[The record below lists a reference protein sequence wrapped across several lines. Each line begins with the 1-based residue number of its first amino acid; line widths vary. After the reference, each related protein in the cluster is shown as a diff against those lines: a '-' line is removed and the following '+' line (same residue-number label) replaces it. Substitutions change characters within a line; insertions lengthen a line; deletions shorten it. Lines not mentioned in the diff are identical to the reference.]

1 MTDATSTSLTAPVS
15 LPRLL
20 TAKSLFSQ
28 HYLQTRLPEHAEWD
42 ADPLPVF
49 ETVRALWERTR
60 ALGGT
65 WNEAQTEQEFVK
77 PVLDALGWS
86 YIVQVKAQR
95 RGGSLTRPDYALF
108 SDPAAQEQAY
118 PHQGNDDAF
127 YSRVA
132 AIAEAKYWGRPLS
145 ATDAGGRNTW
155 KAESNPS
162 HQMVSYLVGT
172 RCPWGIL
179 TNGQA
184 WRLYS
189 REVSSTASEFYE
201 VDLGLVFDFL
211 DPDGAPTPEQL
222 ADFKRW
228 WLFFRRAAFLP
239 DARGRS
245 FVQQVL
251 EGSATYAKRVSD
263 KLKELVFAEVMPEIA
278 NGFIAYRREQFG
290 IRDETDASLR
300 EIYAAGLSLL
310 YKLLFVLYAEA
321 RDLLPMR
328 STGYREQSV
337 TALAEWA
344 AARIDAHLRF
354 SETTFATPRYDALLA
369 LFRRIDRGDPSL
381 GIPRY
386 DGGLFSAA
394 TPENRFLERHKLS
407 DRAVARAV
415 DIMVRDAGE
424 PVDYAYI
431 SVRNLGTIYEGLLE
445 NKLTLLDEGRPT
457 NDKSVSGL
465 RPSSFVTLV
474 NDKGERK
481 LSGSFYTPDFIVEYN
496 VSQTLDPILEE
507 RAARFTAA
515 MDRIAALRRK
525 LRQALDKATNQRFQA
540 ELADAER
547 AALEAFLGIKV
558 CDCAMGSGHFLVNA
572 VDHLTD
578 GIIRRMQVYHDTHPD
593 APWDWNPVQRLIER
607 MRGEILA
614 EMARQGIAIDPGRLD
629 DTALLTRLVMK
640 RCIYGVDLNP
650 LAVELA
656 KLSLWLHSFTI
667 GAPLSFLDHHLR
679 WGNSV
684 IGADVRTVERAMKV
698 TDAGQFALFQGPFAG
713 LLDLTAVMVEV
724 AERADATLADV
735 QQSAEAYAAFQRE
748 LLPYKQA
755 LDLWVSQWFG
765 NDEGRTT
772 NDADDVA
779 TLLELST
786 LSGVSPRYAGRSRR
800 ARHGAEG
807 VAAVEFMTMHSA
819 DVLPALRGE
828 IAVDERYTQAI
839 ARARGLWERLRFFH
853 WDLEFPEVFIDLA
866 GRDWAEDGGFDAMI
880 GNPPYVRQEA
890 LAPLKPFLKANFAEA
905 YHGTADL
912 FVYFFGQGM
921 HQLRQGGRLAYISSN
936 SWLRANYATALR
948 AYLRTQATVETLVDI
963 GDNHIFEDAADVYPA
978 IPIVR
983 KLPPPPD
990 HTAQVAVFTRG
1001 EGVRQFAEQVAAKLT
1016 PVAIHDQPD
1025 TGWQLGDEAGRRI
1038 FAKLMDAGPPLGEVV
1053 EGRIYR
1059 GVLTGL
1065 NDAFVIDQAVRN
1077 RLVADDP
1084 SCASLLYPMRRGEDL
1099 RPWHQEDAGQWLIA
1113 LPYKWT
1119 AATFGSS
1126 LDEPQAWQ
1134 ALQSRHPSLA
1144 AHLEPFA
1151 EAARRRQDKGDYW
1164 WELRPCDYYDAFDRP
1179 KIFWPD
1185 IAKAPRFV
1193 WDDSTTRIG
1202 NTAYFTSP
1210 ATPYLLGVLASRV
1223 IWYSISQL
1231 SQSFGERAGVQRY
1244 RLFTQTM
1251 SRLPIPDAPTVDR
1264 DAISAL
1270 ALTITEHARA
1280 RYAVHRQTR
1289 HRILTDL
1296 GAPGATLNQKLTAW
1310 WELDFP
1316 GFLAQVR
1323 AALKREIPVRQRDD
1337 WEGWLAEQRAE
1348 HARRTAEI
1356 VRLET
1361 QLNQRVYDLFG
1372 LTLAEIKL
1380 IEESTKYRYGEV

>member
-1 MTDATSTSLTAPVS
+1 MTDATSTSLTAPGS
-15 LPRLL
+15 LSRLPA
-20 TAKSLFSQ
+20 AKSLFSQ
-28 HYLQTRLPEHAEWD
+28 HYLQARLPEHGEWG
-42 ADPLPVF
+42 ADPRPVF
-49 ETVRALWERTR
+49 ETVRALWERAR
-60 ALGGT
+60 ALGGS

-108 SDPAAQEQAY
+108 SDPAAQAQAY
-118 PHQGNDDAF
+118 PHQGDDDAF
-127 YSRVA
+127 YGRAA

-179 TNGQA
+179 TNGRA

-201 VDLGLVFDFL
+201 VDLGLVFDNFL
-211 DPDGAPTPEQL
+211 PLALQERGARGEVAGPTPDQL

-228 WLFFRRAAFLP
+228 WLFFRRDAFLP

-245 FVQQVL
+245 FVQQVR
-251 EGSATYAKRVSD
+251 EGSASYAKRVSD
-263 KLKELVFAEVMPEIA
+263 KLKGLVFAEVMPEIA
-278 NGFIAYRREQFG
+278 NGFIAYRREQLG
-290 IRDETDASLR
+290 IREETDASLR

-344 AARIDAHLRF
+344 AARFDAHSPF

-394 TPENRFLERHKLS
+394 SPENRFLERHKLS
-407 DRAVARAV
+407 DRAVARV
-415 DIMVRDAGE
+415 EDIMVRDAGE

-445 NKLTLLDEGRPT
+445 NRLVLADRRPQT
-457 NDKSVSGL
+457 DDSGTSAVSGQ
-465 RPSSFVTLV
+465 PSAVSLV
-474 NDKGERK
+474 NDRGERK
-481 LSGSFYTPDFIVEYN
+481 LTGSFYTPDFIVEYN
-496 VSQTLDPILEE
+496 VSQTLDPILDE
-507 RAARFTAA
+507 RTARFTTA
-515 MDRIAALRRK
+515 MDRSAALRKK
-525 LRQALDKATNQRFQA
+525 LHNALDTTTNQRLQA
-540 ELADAER
+540 QLAATER
-547 AALEAFLGIKV
+547 DALEAFLGIKC
-558 CDCAMGSGHFLVNA
+558 CDPAMGSGHFLVNA

-593 APWDWNPVQRLIER
+593 VPWEWNPVQRLIER
-607 MRGEILA
+607 MRREILA
-614 EMARQGIAIDPGRLD
+614 EMTRQGIAIDPARLD

-713 LLDLTAVMVEV
+713 LLDLTAVMIEV

-735 QQSAEAYAAFQRE
+735 QQSAEAYAAFQRQ

-765 NDEGRTT
+765 EDRKAKDG
-772 NDADDVA
+772 
-779 TLLELST
+779 
-786 LSGVSPRYAGRSRR
+786 GV
-800 ARHGAEG
+800 
-807 VAAVEFMTMHSA
+807 AVEFMTMHSG
-819 DVLPALRGE
+819 DLLPALRGE
-828 IAVDERYTQAI
+828 IAVDERYQQAI
-839 ARARGLWERLRFFH
+839 ARARELWERQRFFH

-866 GRDWAEDGGFDAMI
+866 GRDWAADGGFDAMI

-890 LAPLKPFLKANFAEA
+890 LAPLKPFFAANFTQV

-912 FVYFFGQGM
+912 FVYFFAQGVR
-921 HQLRQGGRLAYISSN
+921 QLRSGGRLAYISSN
-936 SWLRANYATALR
+936 SWLRANYASALR
-948 AYLRTQATVETLVDI
+948 AYLRTQATIETLVDI

-978 IPIVR
+978 IPVVR
-983 KLPPPPD
+983 KLPPPAD
-990 HTAQVAVFTRG
+990 YAAQVATFTRG

-1025 TGWQLGDEAGRRI
+1025 AGWQLGDDAARRI
-1038 FAKLMDAGPPLGEVV
+1038 FNKLMAAGQPLGEVV
-1053 EGRIYR
+1053 EGRIFR
-1059 GVLTGL
+1059 GVVTGC
-1065 NDAFVIDQAVRN
+1065 NEAFIVDQSERDRMVR
-1077 RLVADDP
+1077 ADP
-1084 SCASLLYPMRRGEDL
+1084 SSAEIIKPLLNGEDVRSWFFEDEGRWLIFARRGIDID
-1099 RPWHQEDAGQWLIA
+1099 RYPAIQE
-1113 LPYKWT
+1113 
-1119 AATFGSS
+1119 
-1126 LDEPQAWQ
+1126 
-1134 ALQSRHPSLA
+1134 
-1144 AHLEPFA
+1144 HLERYRESLEPRPSDWNPIRRWPGRKPGPYRWFEIQDSVAYHA
-1151 EAARRRQDKGDYW
+1151 EFEGSK
-1164 WELRPCDYYDAFDRP
+1164 L
-1179 KIFWPD
+1179 FWPEM
-1185 IAKAPRFV
+1185 AKQPRFTLAPSGLV
-1193 WDDSTTRIG
+1193 GNKTTFMIPG
-1202 NTAYFTSP
+1202 NHP
-1210 ATPYLLGVLASRV
+1210 LLLGILMTRPLWFVVSHV
-1223 IWYSISQL
+1223 CMPI
-1231 SQSFGERAGVQRY
+1231 GERAGMLRY
-1244 RLFTQTM
+1244 VLSEQFM
-1251 SRLPIPDAPTVDR
+1251 SRLPIPDAPPADR
-1264 DAISAL
+1264 DAIGGLAL
-1270 ALTITEHARA
+1270 AITEQARS
-1280 RYAVHRQTR
+1280 RYTLHRRTR

-1296 GAPGATLNQKLTAW
+1296 GAPGAALNQKLTAW

-1316 GFLAQVR
+1316 AFLGEVR
-1323 AALKREIPVRQRDD
+1323 KALKREIPVRQRDD
-1337 WEGWLAEQRAE
+1337 WEGWLAAQRGE
-1348 HARRTAEI
+1348 HAQRTAAI

-1361 QLNQRVYDLFG
+1361 QLNSKVYDLFD
-1372 LTLAEIKL
+1372 LNAAEIKL
-1380 IEESTKYRYGEV
+1380 IEASTKYRYGDV